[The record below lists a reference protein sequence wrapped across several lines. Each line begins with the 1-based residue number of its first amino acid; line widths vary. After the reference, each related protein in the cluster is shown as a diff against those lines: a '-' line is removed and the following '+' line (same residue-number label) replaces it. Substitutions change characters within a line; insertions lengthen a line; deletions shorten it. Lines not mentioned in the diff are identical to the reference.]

1 MYLVEDKNQIIQNLE
16 KLENYLTGDNEN
28 QMKEA
33 NQLIKRGTCFIAYQT
48 DNELRFSPSRFV
60 GYVENNIEIH
70 QRSTTKHGGITNS
83 AISKILKSKPLDDD
97 KLDSEY
103 LKYCHK
109 LGIMP
114 SEKGSFGIKRKFWRF
129 NLEYDFQNNLMLS
142 NEFPEGKIVGRK
154 HIARERNQKLI
165 SEVKINFKSKYGKLN
180 CQICGF
186 DFEKVYGEIGKDFVE
201 CHHTV
206 PVSEMLDNHKTKIE
220 DIVILC
226 SNCHRMIHRKRPW
239 LKIKDL
245 KKLINNGYS

>member
-1 MYLVEDKNQIIQNLE
+1 MHLVENKNQIIQNLE
-16 KLENYLTGDNEN
+16 TLENYLSEEDKF

-33 NQLIKRGTCFIAYQT
+33 IRLIKRGTCFIAYQT

-60 GYVENNIEIH
+60 GYFENNIEKH
-70 QRSTTKHGGITNS
+70 QRSTTKHGGITNN
-83 AISKILKSKPLDDD
+83 AISKILKSKPLTDD

-109 LGIMP
+109 LGITP
-114 SEKGSFGIKRKFWRF
+114 TKKGSFGVKRKFWKF
-129 NLEYDFQNNLMLS
+129 YLENDFQNNLTLS
-142 NEFPEGKIVGRK
+142 NEFPEGKIVERK
-154 HIARERNQKLI
+154 HKARERNQKLI
-165 SEVKINFKSKYGKLN
+165 SEVKTNFKSKYGKLD

-186 DFEKVYGEIGKDFVE
+186 DFENVYGEIGQDFIE

-206 PVSEMLDNHKTKIE
+206 PVSEMLDNQKTKIE

-239 LKIKDL
+239 LRIEDL
-245 KKLINNGYS
+245 KKLINNS